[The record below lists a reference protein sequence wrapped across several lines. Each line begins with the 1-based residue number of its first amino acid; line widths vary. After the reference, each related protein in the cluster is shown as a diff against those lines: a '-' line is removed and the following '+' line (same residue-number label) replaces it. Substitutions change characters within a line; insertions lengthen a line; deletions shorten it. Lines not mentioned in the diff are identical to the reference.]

1 MNTLLL
7 AIVGLAAFVCVGG
20 SRVPS
25 VLRQNKGAIVGVAI
39 GIVLSC
45 VFGVRLEG
53 LELGDGDGSNPG
65 ECGEECEEERLKKS
79 AAATE
84 AAAHN
89 EIQRDGDMPASSGF
103 FSQVS
108 HTAGSIFGSQN
119 NRVTS

>member
-45 VFGVRLEG
+45 VFGVRLE
-53 LELGDGDGSNPG
+53 DGSNPG

-89 EIQRDGDMPASSGF
+89 EMQRDGDMPASSGF
-103 FSQVS
+103 FSQLS